1 MNWELTDDEFKV
13 LCNRYLDGWLP
24 APLTYTSRI
33 QTMDAYDRELDRVEA
48 GLRDRLDVG
57 LNLPF
62 ETLANPEVLVVSGAW
77 CDNDLDNPDKQIRI
91 HAARRGW
98 HAVMIVQH
106 PGETAYHSAGYTLT
120 ECDPDALS
128 TLMVERLPATAAA
141 AGSPLP
147 MVFDA
152 PEQDPYEIRQGLAF
166 DSFEDT
172 AEAGSLAFWN
182 KPAER
187 TGFLRVV
194 QGRSIYGPR
203 GRLMTTAVWRDV
215 PGEGRYLI
223 EVDEPEMRAVGAD
236 SAVLADSIDRR
247 MQLVLDHM
255 QERGE
260 LRV

>member
-33 QTMDAYDRELDRVEA
+33 PTLDAYERELDRVEA
-48 GLRDRLDVG
+48 GLRDRLDGG

-62 ETLANPEVLVVSGAW
+62 ETLANPEVLVVSGTW
-77 CDNDLDNPDKQIRI
+77 CDSDLDNQDKQIRI
-91 HAARRGW
+91 HAALRGW

-106 PGETAYHSAGYTLT
+106 PGETALHSAGYTLI

-128 TLMVERLPATAAA
+128 TLMVERLPVTEA
-141 AGSPLP
+141 AGGPPLP
-147 MVFDA
+147 MVFEA
-152 PEQDPYEIRQGLAF
+152 LEQDPYESRQGLAF
-166 DSFEDT
+166 DSFDDT
-172 AEAGSLAFWN
+172 AEASSLAFWN
-182 KPAER
+182 KAAER

-203 GRLMTTAVWRDV
+203 GRLMTTAIWRDV
-215 PGEGRYLI
+215 PGEGRYLV
-223 EVDEPEMRAVGAD
+223 EVDEPEIRAMGAD
-236 SAVLADSIDRR
+236 SSMLIHSIDRR
-247 MQLVLDHM
+247 VALVLDHM
-255 QERGE
+255 AERGE